1 MIMGDAIIRD
11 FRLGIDP
18 LIFTKP
24 LSRAQYLFGRFF
36 GNFLVLICSIATYP
50 LTLLALQAFH
60 PSQMVVLPFKGLPYF
75 THFFFF
81 VVITQLAFAAV
92 FFMGDLNSRRGRVQ
106 GMDSRGKNQVVKAQ
120 VPMAEM
126 LNYQSTLNSITA
138 ARGSFH
144 MQFSHYD
151 PVPGQLAQKI
161 VQQARDEGRIRG
173 EEEE

>member
-1 MIMGDAIIRD
+1 LLEPVMDVEIAAPQEYAGD
-11 FRLGIDP
+11 L
-18 LIFTKP
+18 
-24 LSRAQYLFGRFF
+24 
-36 GNFLVLICSIATYP
+36 
-50 LTLLALQAFH
+50 
-60 PSQMVVLPFKGLPYF
+60 
-75 THFFFF
+75 
-81 VVITQLAFAAV
+81 
-92 FFMGDLNSRRGRVQ
+92 MGDLNSRRGRVQ
-106 GMDSRGKNQVVKAQ
+106 GMETSGKQQVIKAQ

-161 VQQARDEGRIRG
+161 VEQSRAEGRIKGG